1 MGTYSKGALIC
12 KNDFLGG
19 AYSRGA
25 YLEVEAYSRFTV
37 RFVWQS
43 ADLQVKQGLLVV
55 FNNVVR
61 ICL

>member
-25 YLEVEAYSRFTV
+25 YLEVGAYSRFTV
-37 RFVWQS
+37 RFVWHS

-61 ICL
+61 ICV